1 MKRAIYVGNDT
12 GLLRYGMT
20 GTITLFESPDSSF
33 VWFAPDGQRHGAW
46 MTYRCD
52 AYVAAEDQQRHCPKH
67 P

>member
-1 MKRAIYVGNDT
+1 MKRAIYVGDDT

-46 MTYRCD
+46 MIYRCD
-52 AYVAAEDQQRHCPKH
+52 CYVATEDQQRHCPSRA
-67 P
+67 